1 MKKCPKCGSEVQ
13 QNQKMCPDCGQWVAN
28 VEEAKAKKP
37 KTFDLEFIMTSLGI
51 IVAGLFAWGA
61 DIVIYMTVA
70 LILENTSF
78 SSYANV
84 VHFLLWITLFN
95 AILYVIMRR
104 KGRRVMLD
112 EDEDPAAFTDLHIRK
127 ALLTWLLPTV
137 IFAIAAD
144 FTRFHYFN
152 SLLAGDAIS
161 AAYLFSGDL
170 KDIPVTC
177 SVKVFFI
184 HLLMIAIGCV
194 LRYVVMNSAILAG
207 VRDMQKK
214 KK

>member
-1 MKKCPKCGSEVQ
+1 
-13 QNQKMCPDCGQWVAN
+13 MCPDCGQWVAN
-28 VEEAKAKKP
+28 VEESEAKKP
-37 KTFDLEFIMTSLGI
+37 KTFDLEFIMTSLAVV
-51 IVAGLFAWGA
+51 VAGLFAWGA

-84 VHFLLWITLFN
+84 VHFLLWLVLFYS
-95 AILYVIMRR
+95 ILYVIMRR
-104 KGRRVMLD
+104 KGRRVIP
-112 EDEDPAAFTDLHIRK
+112 EDGEDPAAFADLHIRK
-127 ALLTWLLPTV
+127 ALLTWLIPTV
-137 IFAIAAD
+137 ALAIMAD
-144 FTRFHYFN
+144 FTKFHYFN

-194 LRYVVMNSAILAG
+194 LRYVVMNVAILAG
-207 VRDMQKK
+207 VRDTQKK